1 MTSRLLKALTI
12 AAGTGLAI
20 GFTSI
25 RRLQTVS
32 TMSSRADDDRLIE
45 RLDRIEAR
53 LTAIESSGREK
64 FESLME
70 VALAPRVEE
79 LRLRLHG
86 DMVESME
93 TRLAAFGQNIDS
105 KVSARLST
113 IEKALIDQAAVITAL
128 SKRAVESEENFQRLI
143 GAVERLC
150 EQKQTPAPRI
160 ELPFE
165 RQLSEAFQRQPGVP
179 QPETGF
185 RPKIV
190 PEDEIKERHRRPMSR
205 L

>member
-32 TMSSRADDDRLIE
+32 NMSSRADDDRVIE

-53 LTAIESSGREK
+53 LTSIESSGREK
-64 FESLME
+64 FDSLME

-79 LRLRLHG
+79 LRLRLHS
-86 DMVESME
+86 DMVETME
-93 TRLAAFGQNIDS
+93 TRLTAFEQNIDS
-105 KVSARLST
+105 KVSTRLST
-113 IEKALIDQAAVITAL
+113 LEKALIDQAAVITAL

-150 EQKQTPAPRI
+150 EERQNVTPRA

-165 RQLSEAFQRQPGVP
+165 RQLSEAFQRQPGAS
-179 QPETGF
+179 QAESGF

-190 PEDEIKERHRRPMSR
+190 PEDEFKQRHRRPMSR

>member
-1 MTSRLLKALTI
+1 MTTRLLKALTI

-20 GFTSI
+20 GFASI
-25 RRLQTVS
+25 RRRQTVS
-32 TMSSRADDDRLIE
+32 NMNARPEDDRMIE

-53 LTAIESSGREK
+53 LSAIESSGRER

-86 DMVESME
+86 DMVETME
-93 TRLAAFGQNIDS
+93 TRLTAFEQNIDS

-113 IEKALIDQAAVITAL
+113 LEKALIDQAAVITAL
-128 SKRAVESEENFQRLI
+128 SKRAVEAEENFQRLI

-150 EQKQTPAPRI
+150 EQKQSTAPRPD
-160 ELPFE
+160 LPFE
-165 RQLSEAFQRQPGVP
+165 RQLNEAFQRQGGG
-179 QPETGF
+179 QQESGF
-185 RPKIV
+185 GPRIV
-190 PEDEIKERHRRPMSR
+190 ADDEARQRHRRPMSR

>member
-1 MTSRLLKALTI
+1 
-12 AAGTGLAI
+12 
-20 GFTSI
+20 
-25 RRLQTVS
+25 
-32 TMSSRADDDRLIE
+32 MSARADDDRMIE

-53 LTAIESSGREK
+53 LTAIESSGRER

-79 LRLRLHG
+79 LRLRLHS

-93 TRLAAFGQNIDS
+93 TRLTAFEQNIDS
-105 KVSARLST
+105 KVSTRLT
-113 IEKALIDQAAVITAL
+113 TLEKALIDQAAVITAL
-128 SKRAVESEENFQRLI
+128 SKRAVEAEDNFQRLI

-150 EQKQTPAPRI
+150 EQKQTETPRV

-165 RQLSEAFQRQPGVP
+165 RQLSEAFQRHPGGP
-179 QPETGF
+179 QAESGF
-185 RPKIV
+185 RPRIV
-190 PEDEIKERHRRPMSR
+190 PEDEVKQRHRRPLSR

>member
-1 MTSRLLKALTI
+1 
-12 AAGTGLAI
+12 
-20 GFTSI
+20 
-25 RRLQTVS
+25 
-32 TMSSRADDDRLIE
+32 MSARADDDRMIE

-53 LTAIESSGREK
+53 LTAIESSGRER

-79 LRLRLHG
+79 LRLRLHS

-93 TRLAAFGQNIDS
+93 TRLTAFEQNIDS
-105 KVSARLST
+105 KVSTRLT
-113 IEKALIDQAAVITAL
+113 TLEKALIDQAAVITAL
-128 SKRAVESEENFQRLI
+128 SKRAVEAEDNFQRLI

-150 EQKQTPAPRI
+150 EQKQAETPRV

-165 RQLSEAFQRQPGVP
+165 RQLSEAFQRQPGGP
-179 QPETGF
+179 QAESGF
-185 RPKIV
+185 RPRIV
-190 PEDEIKERHRRPMSR
+190 PEDEVKQRHRRPLSR